1 MKYHRLT
8 DSQFN
13 EMYHEFALYLASN
26 SIDKRKWDKIKKSK
40 KHTVDFFLDNFSDLV
55 WEKILTQC
63 SYMEFVTNH
72 QLFLFNTRL
81 DEVESLVVKV
91 TGTVCDLSSI
101 EGFKW
106 MVNNMQTDAVTLFQ
120 ATKSYVPT
128 RNEFIYS
135 YLRTGA
141 VLSEGSHFKELKS
154 YF

>member
-26 SIDKRKWDKIKKSK
+26 SIDKRKWDKIKKSE

-63 SYMEFVTNH
+63 SYLEFVTNH

-106 MVNNMQTDAVTLFQ
+106 MINNMQTDAVTLLQ

-135 YLRTGA
+135 YLSTGA